1 MTLQEQVL
9 FSFPSIAL
17 AQPHSAAA
25 VGYLVLSKTSSCP
38 ELLRVQHTPDDTTA
52 AHSTDCIVY
61 REQKLQKVSPRE
73 YTLETEFGELTITFP
88 ELHHLIPQ
96 EDARIEIDNEVKK
109 GITWEMIVRDFE
121 KDINSWVTFEKNS
134 YSLISSPFA
143 GESSKGGKGDYM
155 NAIQGPSYNGGSSS
169 SWHDNVPYD
178 PRDFNGSTTGYPD
191 EKKNGGR
198 LVLVD
203 EDNGREIGET
213 PMTAIDIIPGSHDPV
228 EITFPS
234 EQHPNDPI
242 TVRPAPP
249 DYLRYSQDP
258 KYASSSLVQS
268 ASFISHLIITAAD
281 VVSNAM
287 TSSAHSYTQKSQ
299 PTSKPTTFQPST
311 LKNFQKVATLT
322 STAAA
327 LTSTAAGKVHSFAR
341 NVGATLHKDKD
352 PATRGKPGIIHTGFI
367 AFSAV
372 ADAAEDAAKSL
383 LGAGSV
389 AATKVVEHRYG
400 PQAGG
405 LARDVTQ
412 GVRNV
417 GLVYIDASGV
427 SRRAVLKGV
436 AKGMIIGKTPDG
448 RAVQVPTDQV
458 GSGSDSPPRYTP
470 SSSGY
475 AAGYDASSSGYGGGY
490 DGKGGYDAGYDGKGK
505 YLGGPGDGFGD
516 GKGKGGF

>member
-1 MTLQEQVL
+1 MTLREQVL

-17 AQPHSAAA
+17 AQPHSAAS
-25 VGYLVLSKTSSCP
+25 VGYLVLSKTASCP
-38 ELLRVQHTPDDTTA
+38 ELLRVQHTPDNTTS

-96 EDARIEIDNEVKK
+96 DDARIEIDNEVKK

-121 KDINSWVTFEKNS
+121 KDINDWVTFEKNS
-134 YSLISSPFA
+134 YSLISSPFS
-143 GESSKGGKGDYM
+143 GETSKGGKGQADYM

-178 PRDFNGSTTGYPD
+178 PRDFNGGSSTGYPD

-258 KYASSSLVQS
+258 RYASSSLVQS

-287 TSSAHSYTQKSQ
+287 TSSAHSYTQKSA

-311 LKNFQKVATLT
+311 IKNFQKVATLT

-341 NVGATLHKDKD
+341 NVGATLHKEKD

-389 AATKVVEHRYG
+389 AATRVVEHRYG
-400 PQAGG
+400 SQAGG

-448 RAVQVPTDQV
+448 RGVQVPMDQIDSTYD
-458 GSGSDSPPRYTP
+458 GRSIRSGSDSPPRYTP
-470 SSSGY
+470 SSS
-475 AAGYDASSSGYGGGY
+475 AGGPSNYDGKYGGGDSVY
-490 DGKGGYDAGYDGKGK
+490 GGNGKGSYN
-505 YLGGPGDGFGD
+505 
-516 GKGKGGF
+516 